1 MTKVLMTI
9 DTELSAGRQAQGL
22 AVTDNFAASI
32 TGRCA
37 AGDFGIGWQM
47 DVMDGHG
54 VRGVFFVD
62 PMPAAVHGPGIIAD
76 IVGPIVARGHEVQ
89 LHAHAE
95 WLEWAPMPLAK
106 GPLRRN
112 IGAFDLDDQTVILGA
127 ARDWLV
133 AAGAPGPIAFRAGNY
148 GANDDTLRALARLG
162 IAWDSSL
169 NPSYRDDGC
178 DIAAP
183 GPCIAPFRY
192 QGVAELPVATFQDRG
207 AHVRHVQVC
216 AASTTETRAALRHA
230 AANGVDAVAVV
241 SHSFEMLS
249 RDRLRPNRAVMRRF
263 EQLCALIERDPA
275 LETSGFAGLVEPA
288 IEAVSHAPQPLPP
301 NTLRT
306 AWRMGEQL
314 WANWRYERAG
324 RAA

>member
-1 MTKVLMTI
+1 MTKVLITI
-9 DTELSAGRQAQGL
+9 DTELSAGRHAQGW
-22 AVTDNFAASI
+22 AAADNFAASI

-37 AGDFGIGWQM
+37 AGDFGTGWQM

-54 VRGVFFVD
+54 IRGVFFID
-62 PMPAAVHGPGIIAD
+62 PMPAAVHGTGIIAD
-76 IVGPIVARGHEVQ
+76 IVGPIVVRGHEVQ

-95 WLEWAPMPLAK
+95 WLKWARKPLAK

-112 IGAFDLDDQTVILGA
+112 IGAFDLDDQVAILGA

-133 AAGAPGPIAFRAGNY
+133 AAGAPAPVAFRAGNY
-148 GANDDTLRALARLG
+148 GANDDTLRGLATLG

-169 NPSYRDDGC
+169 NPSYRSDGC

-183 GPCIAPFRY
+183 GPCIAPFHY
-192 QGVAELPVATFQDRG
+192 QGIAELPVATFRDRG

-216 AASTTETRAALRHA
+216 AASIGETRAALRHA
-230 AANGVDAVAVV
+230 AANRIDAVAVV

-249 RDRLRPNRAVMRRF
+249 RDRLRPNLAVMRRF
-263 EQLCALIERDPA
+263 EELCALIARDPA
-275 LETSGFAGLVEPA
+275 LETAGFADLAQPDGATSGL
-288 IEAVSHAPQPLPP
+288 SPQPLAP
-301 NTLRT
+301 NSLRT
-306 AWRMGEQL
+306 ARRMGEQL

>member
-1 MTKVLMTI
+1 MTKVLITI
-9 DTELSAGRQAQGL
+9 DTELSAGRQAQGWTV
-22 AVTDNFAASI
+22 ADNFAASI

-37 AGDFGIGWQM
+37 AGDFGTGWQM
-47 DVMDGHG
+47 DVMDAHG
-54 VRGVFFVD
+54 VKGVFFVD
-62 PMPAAVHGPGIIAD
+62 PMPAAVHGVGVIAD
-76 IVGPIVARGHEVQ
+76 LVGPIVARGHEVQ

-95 WLEWAPMPLAK
+95 WLEWAAKPIAK
-106 GPLRRN
+106 GPLARN
-112 IGAFDLDDQTVILGA
+112 IGDFSLDDQIAILGA
-127 ARDWLV
+127 ARDWLI
-133 AAGAPGPIAFRAGNY
+133 AAGAPSPIAFRAGNY
-148 GANDDTLRALARLG
+148 GANDDTLRALAALG

-169 NPSYRDDGC
+169 NPSYRHDGC
-178 DIAAP
+178 AIAAQ

-192 QGVAELPVATFQDRG
+192 QGVAELPVATFHDRG

-216 AASTTETRAALRHA
+216 AASTGETRAALCHA
-230 AANGVDAVAVV
+230 AANSVDAVAVV

-263 EQLCALIERDPA
+263 EALCGLIAGDPS
-275 LETSGFAGLVEPA
+275 LESSGFADLTEPA
-288 IEAVSHAPQPLPP
+288 AEASSRAPQPLAP

-324 RAA
+324 RAV